1 MINELS
7 LQETG
12 FYRVNYDRR
21 NWEMIIEQLKRDHTK
36 IHVINRAQGL
46 YSVMSR
52 RTRLRD
58 PTSWPLPDMGM
69 SSR

>member
-1 MINELS
+1 MNP

-36 IHVINRAQGL
+36 IHVINRAQGRYL
-46 YSVMSR
+46 FSAVVKFTMVM
-52 RTRLRD
+52 
-58 PTSWPLPDMGM
+58 
-69 SSR
+69 